1 MSSAKKGDM
10 KLTRTIAMLFTALI
24 LIALPGHHALG
35 DQITRRLPDTSQAQ
49 SYTILDQ
56 QDFSAGYG
64 RVRKTACIASDAES
78 FTARAHTAIR
88 ASIDLQRNTGADY
101 VQVAVTPITG
111 IGCSEYYSAIAEYA
125 PDGGGVTGDQKNH
138 FWQVKASDIFLDIE
152 ERLLLKAWHEAAPE
166 FTGNGTVDMEGMKQ
180 YLSRQLNL
188 TVEKVEHFRL
198 RGVEMVF
205 TLRPYR
211 MDGIGT
217 E

>member
-1 MSSAKKGDM
+1 
-10 KLTRTIAMLFTALI
+10 MLFTVVI
-24 LIALPGHHALG
+24 LIALLGQGAFG
-35 DQITRRLPDTSQAQ
+35 DQVIRRLPDTSQAQ

-111 IGCSEYYSAIAEYA
+111 IGCSEYYSAIAEYS

-166 FTGNGTVDMEGMKQ
+166 FTRNETVDMEAMKR

-188 TVEKVEHFRL
+188 SIEKVEHFRL
-198 RGVEMVF
+198 KGVEMVF

-211 MDGIGT
+211 ADGIDT